1 MLTRTFPKSTALE
14 SRKCALLLYW
24 GSNMKNS
31 FVLYTDYFEHF
42 SLLSL
47 EQQGLLI
54 NAIFKY
60 QLGEELP
67 EMDMGLK
74 MAFSFIKA
82 QLDRDNEK
90 YENTCEERRKAGEKG
105 GAPKGNQN
113 ARKHKQTNQANGCSN
128 KQNQAKQP
136 KQADTDTVNENGNEI
151 VTVYETENA
160 TDTDILTY
168 QEVLAIAKEECPVIH
183 KRHIDK
189 ANSKMNMS
197 TERKVFELLDRLN
210 GIYTYQQLREI
221 FRKASKMYC
230 SEEKYKGC
238 DLVWLLNNLTEI
250 EQTKLDEEQP
260 NKKLGLTLC
269 ACDIGEVE
277 I

>member
-1 MLTRTFPKSTALE
+1 
-14 SRKCALLLYW
+14 
-24 GSNMKNS
+24 MKNS

-42 SLLSL
+42 SLLTL

-90 YENTCEERRKAGEKG
+90 YKNTCEERRKAGEKG

-113 ARKHKQTNQANGCSN
+113 ARKHKQTNQTNGCLN
-128 KQNQAKQP
+128 KQNQANQP
-136 KQADTDTVNENGNEI
+136 KQADNDTVNDNDNEI

-168 QEVLAIAKEECPVIH
+168 QQVLDIAKQECPTVYDRYMN
-183 KRHIDK
+183 KYPMGSSVVFEKVTRMLDELSNSYSYEKLRELFRK
-189 ANSKMNMS
+189 ANKMYIIKPNFSK
-197 TERKVFELLDRLN
+197 LDFVWVLN
-210 GIYTYQQLREI
+210 NLREI
-221 FRKASKMYC
+221 
-230 SEEKYKGC
+230 
-238 DLVWLLNNLTEI
+238 
-250 EQTKLDEEQP
+250 EQATIEEQP
-260 NKKLGLTLC
+260 NRQENGLPTC
-269 ACDIGEVE
+269 TAHQVNGVWKI
-277 I
+277 